1 MSEHMI
7 GRRRT
12 WVAIVATL
20 PALIGAC
27 TVSPTATPTD
37 SASDSQTSTSG
48 GTASASTAS
57 VDASL
62 LEQLSLERINR
73 ARLRPAEEAAA
84 NNIAIDEGVTG
95 RLDTQPKPAVAL
107 NAALHNAAEEH
118 SQDMLDR
125 DYFEHDT
132 PEGVT
137 PFDRMTSAGY
147 VFTRAGENL
156 AWRGTTGALDEV
168 AFVEEQHVDL
178 FVDAGIEDRGH
189 RVTML
194 NEQYR
199 EVGISIIRGTFT
211 NNGTDF
217 DSIMQ
222 TQDFG
227 TNASN
232 STFVLGV
239 VYNDANGN
247 GMYDSGEGVANSTV
261 TLDNTTQ
268 STNAAGGYAF
278 EVTQAGSHTIRFATG
293 DTQAFTLSAGS
304 ANIKIDLVDSKDIV
318 VNLGLGPLS

>member
-27 TVSPTATPTD
+27 TVSPAD

-48 GTASASTAS
+48 STAPATTTS
-57 VDASL
+57 VDAST

-84 NNIAIDEGVTG
+84 NSIAIDEGVTG

-107 NAALHNAAEEH
+107 NAALHKAAEEH

-147 VFTRAGENL
+147 AFTRAGENL
-156 AWRGTTGALDEV
+156 AWQGTTGALDEV
-168 AFVEEQHVDL
+168 AFVESQHVDL

-194 NEQYR
+194 NERYR

-227 TNASN
+227 TSTSN

-261 TLDNTTQ
+261 TLDNTSQ
-268 STNAAGGYAF
+268 STNAAGGYVF
-278 EVTQAGSHTIRFATG
+278 EVTQVGSYTIRFATG

-304 ANIKIDLVDSKDIV
+304 PNIKIDLVDSKDVV